1 MKYLNKY
8 NESVD
13 HHAIVKIKSEFSEET
28 IAEML
33 SEEIKEW
40 SDDDTY
46 HKNSNGEAEEIVLHQ
61 IISWYKKEFNKQ
73 LSDNEQVQLEQA
85 LKQEYKVLN

>member
-1 MKYLNKY
+1 MRYLKKY

-13 HHAIVKIKSEFSEET
+13 HHAIVKIKSEFNDEVVG
-28 IAEML
+28 EML
-33 SEEIKEW
+33 SDEIKEW
-40 SDDDTY
+40 SDDENY
-46 HKNSNGEAEEIVLHQ
+46 HKYNNGEAQEIVLHQ
-61 IISWYKKEFNKQ
+61 MISWYNKEFNKQ